1 MVRHIIDSANK
12 FQSWIKIELTVL
24 SWRLNLLQSEL
35 LFVDFVTS
43 IESVVMVRQRK
54 WFVCKDVADLNKD
67 SSIFFFKALFISTF
81 MILNNS
87 SLLKN
92 ISNNWPILLYSM
104 QICQSIFR
112 SYSLQPYEA
121 VAAKKSFIIKK
132 SFISDAWLQAS
143 LRLHSTILL

>member
-24 SWRLNLLQSEL
+24 SWRLDLLQSQL

-143 LRLHSTILL
+143 LWLHSTILL

>member
-12 FQSWIKIELTVL
+12 FQSWMKIELTIL
-24 SWRLNLLQSEL
+24 SWRLNLLQSQL

-104 QICQSIFR
+104 QICQSIFS

-132 SFISDAWLQAS
+132 SFISDAWLHAS
-143 LRLHSTILL
+143 LSLHNTILL

>member
-1 MVRHIIDSANK
+1 MVRHIIDSANN

-24 SWRLNLLQSEL
+24 SWRLDLLQSQL

-54 WFVCKDVADLNKD
+54 WFVCKHVADLNKD

-112 SYSLQPYEA
+112 SYSLQPFEA

-132 SFISDAWLQAS
+132 SFVSDASLHAS
-143 LRLHSTILL
+143 LWLHNTILL